1 MTSDSFRR
9 NIKIVPLGEK
19 LLVVTALGTV
29 YENWKEAREGG
40 AEPSQK

>member
-1 MTSDSFRR
+1 MTSGPFRR
-9 NIKIVPLGEK
+9 NIKIVPLDKK

-29 YENWKEAREGG
+29 YENWREAREGS